1 MAASLGVI
9 AARHQDFMNR
19 TKATILTATCVAF
32 LFTACHSNDAAPL
45 RCAPTPPASD
55 ATTTALSQILTSA
68 KNKHAVGALIF
79 TAEQHGKPIYRVA
92 VGDSTPG
99 VAATTEMHFRIG
111 GVGWE
116 YLGMVL
122 LRAVDAGQL
131 SLTDLVSTWYPTYPN
146 ADKTTVEM
154 LAVSSCGYGDYVNS
168 GGFLAKLTA
177 DPQHV
182 WTTDEILAWSVPPH
196 QAEQFSPPGSDWAYS
211 HTCFVMLGGVL
222 EKATGK
228 PYAQLLQEQVLAPLG
243 YTDTRFQLDT
253 VPQEPVLHTIDKAS
267 STESTYWN
275 PSWSSYAAMTSNI
288 CELGAWVRAYGE
300 GQLLSPAGKRELDS
314 VKNTGH
320 GENTASRYY
329 GVGSLVFTPWRV
341 ATASYWGM
349 VTTGAYDPTTGIAI
363 AVTASL
369 TPSSGDA
376 TLVANEIVK
385 DASKL
390 LTPDHPVAF

>member
-1 MAASLGVI
+1 
-9 AARHQDFMNR
+9 MNR
-19 TKATILTATCVAF
+19 TTANIVTTTCVAF
-32 LFTACHSNDAAPL
+32 LFTACHSNDATTPVAVAPL

-68 KNKHAVGALIF
+68 KEKYAASALIF
-79 TAEQHGKPIYRVA
+79 TAEQLGKPIYRVA
-92 VGDSTPG
+92 RGDSTPG
-99 VAATTEMHFRIG
+99 VPATTDMHFRIG

-122 LRAVDAGQL
+122 LRAVDAGKL
-131 SLTDLVSTWYPTYPN
+131 SLTDLASKWYPTYPN
-146 ADKTTVEM
+146 ADKTTVAM
-154 LAVSSCGYGDYVNS
+154 LAESSCGYGDYVDS
-168 GGFLAKLTA
+168 SEFLAKLTA
-177 DPQHV
+177 DPLHV
-182 WTTDEILAWSVPPH
+182 WTTDEILAFSVPPH
-196 QAEQFSPPGSDWAYS
+196 QVEQFSPPGSDWKYS
-211 HTCFVMLGGVL
+211 HTCFVMLGGLL

-228 PYAQLLQEQVLAPLG
+228 QYAQLLQEQVLAPLG

-253 VPQEPVLHTIDKAS
+253 VPQEPVLHTIEGAS
-267 STESTYWN
+267 SKESTYWS
-275 PSWSSYAAMTSNI
+275 PSWVSYAAMTSNI

-300 GQLLSPAGKRELDS
+300 GQLLSPASKRELDS
-314 VKNTGH
+314 VRNTGR
-320 GENTASRYY
+320 GPSTPSRYY

-369 TPSSGDA
+369 KPSSVADP